1 MLIRSQRVQI
11 KSTYELCTGGKIE
24 IWMKGNIIIVIQI
37 FEVEDSLLFLLNPMG
52 TRIRV
57 KKETESNVCSIM
69 NLEDGRKAPT
79 IQMTIIKD
87 SWRRLACYFYLRNTQ
102 TTYKPRPNCP
112 AIVQEMQEPI
122 IDISEYYY
130 HLSAKVTQIPLQ
142 RRTLQSM
149 RNFAIECWGSVP
161 GEGAY
166 SENHTVTFYC
176 FVSPWPRQQPG
187 LTDLTGDSKIW
198 IIDNC
203 KGWRINRT
211 GDHQETLVLMP
222 EGPLQ
227 GDVDT
232 GTCTLYEITST
243 DTGGF
248 AKLFK
253 LFFVNRELGPA
264 MLRPEWPKV
273 VSFIRTGTE
282 MLDLTT
288 QMVNLLARRIKH
300 LEAAIP

>member
-1 MLIRSQRVQI
+1 MQISSKRVQI
-11 KSTYELCTGGKIE
+11 KSTYELCKDGNIQ
-24 IWMKGNIIIVIQI
+24 IWMEGNIIFVMQI
-37 FEVEDSLLFLLNPMG
+37 FNTKDSLLFLLDPMG

-57 KKETESNVCSIM
+57 KKETESNVCTIM
-69 NLEDGRKAPT
+69 NLEDGLEAP
-79 IQMTIIKD
+79 IINITIIED
-87 SWRRLACYFYLRNTQ
+87 SWRRIACYFYLRNTQ

-122 IDISEYYY
+122 IGISEYYY

-161 GEGAY
+161 GVGAY
-166 SENHTVTFYC
+166 SEEHNATFYC
-176 FVSPWPRQQPG
+176 FVSPFPQHG
-187 LTDLTGDSKIW
+187 TTDLTGDAKIW
-198 IIDNC
+198 IIDDC
-203 KGWRINRT
+203 KGWKIDRT
-211 GDHQETLVLMP
+211 SDDGTLALMP
-222 EGPLQ
+222 EEPLK
-227 GDVDT
+227 GDVNT
-232 GTCTLYEITST
+232 GICTLYEITST
-243 DTGGF
+243 GTGGF

-273 VSFIRTGTE
+273 VSFIRTGRVPI
-282 MLDLTT
+282 DLTT
-288 QMVNLLARRIKH
+288 QMVNLLARRIQH